1 MWASNH
7 RGFTIVEL
15 LIVIVVI
22 GILAGLTMVG
32 FSTVQKRAVDAA
44 RISDMQTIMK
54 ALQMYKETNGTFPS
68 HGASAYA
75 WGWEVSTD
83 GTGPTSFISPLSQQN
98 IISKVPVDPVN
109 KGLASGASVGEYL
122 TPDVNN
128 PTVYEYF
135 YFRGSAGTNGC
146 DAAWGDWYVLGIKQM
161 ATVPYGQ
168 RSPQNPPAP
177 PCGYPSLGQVAWYT
191 IGFVNR

>member
-1 MWASNH
+1 MWASKN

-22 GILAGLTMVG
+22 GILAGLTVLG
-32 FSTVQKRAVDAA
+32 FSNVQKRAVDAA

-54 ALQMYKETNGTFPS
+54 ALQMYKETNGMFPT
-68 HGASAYA
+68 HGPSGNA
-75 WGWEVSTD
+75 WGWEVSTT
-83 GTGPTSFISPLSQQN
+83 GTGPTTFLDALSNQK

-109 KGLASGASVGEYL
+109 KGSASGTGVSEFLA
-122 TPDVNN
+122 PDVNN

-135 YFRGSAGTNGC
+135 YYRGAAGTNGC
-146 DAAWGDWYVLGIKQM
+146 DAAWGDWYVLGITQM

-168 RSPQNPPAP
+168 KSPNNPPAP
-177 PCGYPSLGQVAWYT
+177 PCGYTSLNNVAWYT
-191 IGFVNR
+191 VGFANR